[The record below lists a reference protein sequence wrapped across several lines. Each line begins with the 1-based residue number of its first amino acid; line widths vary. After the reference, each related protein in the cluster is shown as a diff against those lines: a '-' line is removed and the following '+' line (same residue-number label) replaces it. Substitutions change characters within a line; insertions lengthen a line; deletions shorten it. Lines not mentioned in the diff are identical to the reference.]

1 MDKTLIRTKQETYS
15 RKDIGEMVL
24 HVSYNLGLLPLGNWS
39 ETTLSTLDW
48 LCKNVGEA

>member
-1 MDKTLIRTKQETYS
+1 MVSRLKGNNETYS
-15 RKDIGEMVL
+15 RQEIDEMVL
-24 HVSYNLGLLPLGNWS
+24 HVSHNLGLLPLGNWS